1 MKMSRRGFMHG
12 AAAAGTALA
21 FPSIIPARV
30 LGADAPSNTLNVAQI
45 GCGRIGRTMDAPG
58 FMRGPERTLLDREGS
73 DADQALLLHALLEE
87 CGVQSKILYAPP
99 MPAGETGAPAFAVPM
114 VSHAGRFDYTAASWL
129 GLSEE
134 QISQLERYNELLC
147 EWNEK
152 INLTAITDPKGVAVK
167 HFADSLSIFNYIDVP
182 QNARVIDVG
191 TGAGF
196 PGLVL
201 KIARPDIQLTLL
213 DSLQK
218 RLNFLNVVCGELNL
232 DAVLIHSRAEE
243 GGQNLD
249 LREGFDLVV
258 SRAVAQ
264 LNILSEYCLPYA
276 RLSGRFV
283 AFKGTAEGEINSA
296 KKAIGILGGKI
307 RNIYEFE
314 LPFEGGGRTL
324 VEIEKVSPT
333 PEKYPRQ
340 NGKIKSKPL

>member
-1 MKMSRRGFMHG
+1 MR
-12 AAAAGTALA
+12 TYLT
-21 FPSIIPARV
+21 
-30 LGADAPSNTLNVAQI
+30 DAIKDYKIKLN
-45 GCGRIGRTMDAPG
+45 
-58 FMRGPERTLLDREGS
+58 
-73 DADQALLLHALLEE
+73 
-87 CGVQSKILYAPP
+87 
-99 MPAGETGAPAFAVPM
+99 
-114 VSHAGRFDYTAASWL
+114 
-129 GLSEE
+129 EE
-134 QISQLERYNELLC
+134 QLSQLERYYELLC

-196 PGLVL
+196 PGVVL

-218 RLNFLNVVCGELNL
+218 RLNFLSGVCDELNL
-232 DAVLIHSRAEE
+232 DAELIHSRAEE
-243 GGQNLD
+243 GGQDLD

-264 LNILSEYCLPYA
+264 LNILSEYCVPYV

-283 AFKGTAEGEINSA
+283 AFKGTAEGEIKSA
-296 KKAIGILGGKI
+296 KKAIGILGGRIK
-307 RNIYEFE
+307 NIHTFN
-314 LPFEGGGRTL
+314 LPLEGSGRTL
-324 VEIEKVSPT
+324 VEIEKVALT
-333 PEKYPRQ
+333 PDKYPRQ

>member
-1 MKMSRRGFMHG
+1 M
-12 AAAAGTALA
+12 
-21 FPSIIPARV
+21 
-30 LGADAPSNTLNVAQI
+30 
-45 GCGRIGRTMDAPG
+45 RTYLTEAIKDY
-58 FMRGPERTLLDREGS
+58 
-73 DADQALLLHALLEE
+73 
-87 CGVQSKILYAPP
+87 KI
-99 MPAGETGAPAFAVPM
+99 T
-114 VSHAGRFDYTAASWL
+114 
-129 GLSEE
+129 LSEE
-134 QISQLERYNELLC
+134 QISQLERYYELLC

-167 HFADSLSIFNYIDVP
+167 HFADSLSIFNYINVP

-201 KIARPDIQLTLL
+201 KIARPDIKLTLL

-218 RLNFLNVVCGELNL
+218 RLNFLQVVCNELNL
-232 DAVLIHSRAEE
+232 DSKLIHSRAEE
-243 GGQNLD
+243 GGQDLD
-249 LREGFDLVV
+249 LRESFDLVV

-264 LNILSEYCLPYA
+264 LNILSEYCIPYV
-276 RLSGRFV
+276 RLSGSFV
-283 AFKGTAEGEINSA
+283 AFKGDADGEIKSA

-307 RNIYEFE
+307 NNTFKFE

-333 PEKYPRQ
+333 PDKYPRQ

>member
-1 MKMSRRGFMHG
+1 M
-12 AAAAGTALA
+12 
-21 FPSIIPARV
+21 
-30 LGADAPSNTLNVAQI
+30 
-45 GCGRIGRTMDAPG
+45 RTYLTEAIKDY
-58 FMRGPERTLLDREGS
+58 
-73 DADQALLLHALLEE
+73 
-87 CGVQSKILYAPP
+87 KIK
-99 MPAGETGAPAFAVPM
+99 
-114 VSHAGRFDYTAASWL
+114 
-129 GLSEE
+129 LSEE
-134 QISQLERYNELLC
+134 QFSQFERYFELLC

-182 QNARVIDVG
+182 QNALVIDVG

-196 PGLVL
+196 PGVVL

-218 RLNFLNVVCGELNL
+218 RLNFLSVVCNELNL
-232 DAVLIHSRAEE
+232 DAELIHSRAEE
-243 GGQNLD
+243 GGQDLD

-264 LNILSEYCLPYA
+264 LNILSEYCVPYV

-283 AFKGTAEGEINSA
+283 AFKGTAEGEIKAA
-296 KKAIGILGGKI
+296 KKAIGILGGRIK
-307 RNIYEFE
+307 NIHTFE
-314 LPFEGGGRTL
+314 LPLEGSGRTL

>member
-1 MKMSRRGFMHG
+1 M
-12 AAAAGTALA
+12 
-21 FPSIIPARV
+21 
-30 LGADAPSNTLNVAQI
+30 
-45 GCGRIGRTMDAPG
+45 RTYLTEAIKDY
-58 FMRGPERTLLDREGS
+58 
-73 DADQALLLHALLEE
+73 
-87 CGVQSKILYAPP
+87 KI
-99 MPAGETGAPAFAVPM
+99 T
-114 VSHAGRFDYTAASWL
+114 
-129 GLSEE
+129 LSEE
-134 QISQLERYNELLC
+134 QISQLERYYELLC

-167 HFADSLSIFNYIDVP
+167 HFADSLSIFNYINVP

-201 KIARPDIQLTLL
+201 KIARPDIKLTLL

-218 RLNFLNVVCGELNL
+218 RLNFLSVVCDELNL
-232 DAVLIHSRAEE
+232 DAELIHSRAEE
-243 GGQNLD
+243 GGQDLD
-249 LREGFDLVV
+249 LRESFDLVV

-264 LNILSEYCLPYA
+264 LNILCEYCIPYV
-276 RLSGRFV
+276 RLSGSFV
-283 AFKGTAEGEINSA
+283 AFKGDADGEIKSA

-307 RNIYEFE
+307 NNTFKFE

-333 PEKYPRQ
+333 PDKYPRQ

>member
-1 MKMSRRGFMHG
+1 M
-12 AAAAGTALA
+12 
-21 FPSIIPARV
+21 
-30 LGADAPSNTLNVAQI
+30 
-45 GCGRIGRTMDAPG
+45 RTYLTEAIKDY
-58 FMRGPERTLLDREGS
+58 
-73 DADQALLLHALLEE
+73 
-87 CGVQSKILYAPP
+87 KI
-99 MPAGETGAPAFAVPM
+99 T
-114 VSHAGRFDYTAASWL
+114 
-129 GLSEE
+129 LSEE
-134 QISQLERYNELLC
+134 QISQLERYYELLC

-167 HFADSLSIFNYIDVP
+167 HFADSLSIFNYINVP

-201 KIARPDIQLTLL
+201 KIARPDIKLTLL

-218 RLNFLNVVCGELNL
+218 RLNFLQVVCNELNL
-232 DAVLIHSRAEE
+232 DSELIHSRAEE
-243 GGQNLD
+243 GGQDLN
-249 LREGFDLVV
+249 LRESFDLVV

-264 LNILSEYCLPYA
+264 LNILSEYCIPYV
-276 RLSGRFV
+276 RLSGSFV
-283 AFKGTAEGEINSA
+283 AFKGDADGEIKSA

-307 RNIYEFE
+307 NNTFKFE

-333 PEKYPRQ
+333 PDKYPRQ